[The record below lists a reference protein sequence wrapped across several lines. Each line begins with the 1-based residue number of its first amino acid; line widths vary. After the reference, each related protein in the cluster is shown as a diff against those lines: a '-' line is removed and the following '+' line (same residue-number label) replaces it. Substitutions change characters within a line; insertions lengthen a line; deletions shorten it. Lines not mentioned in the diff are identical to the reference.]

1 MCKRDPRQNNNLLV
15 IIDETDRLTALVNDI
30 LDLSKLENGK
40 MQLERSTFR
49 MDQRLQEILDRYRGL
64 SKVSGYT
71 FHLETDRPT
80 AVNCDPVKIERVIC
94 NLINNAMNYSG
105 EDKQIYIKQEHV
117 PEGLKI
123 SVRDTGEGMDQE
135 TVSRIFEKYY
145 RSENYKRA
153 VVGTGLGLSIV
164 KAILRLHNYAF
175 GVDSQVGVG
184 STFWFIVHKDDLTEE
199 ADSPKEKPEGKSNKQ
214 KHIPFFCKGMC
225 FLLL

>member
-1 MCKRDPRQNNNLLV
+1 MIRDISGNNPVKREQHLQV

-40 MQLERSTFR
+40 MQLERSELD
-49 MDQRLQEILDRYRGL
+49 MEQRLRDIIERYRGL

-71 FHLETDRPT
+71 FNLETDRP
-80 AVNCDPVKIERVIC
+80 AMVNCDAVKIERVIC

-105 EDKQIYIKQEHV
+105 EDKQIYIKQEHTAD
-117 PEGLKI
+117 GLRI

-135 TVSRIFEKYY
+135 TVSRIFDKYY

-164 KAILRLHNYAF
+164 KAILKLHNYAF

-184 STFWFIVHKDDLTEE
+184 STFWFIIHKDDLKENE
-199 ADSPKEKPEGKSNKQ
+199 KIEMRKEK
-214 KHIPFFCKGMC
+214 
-225 FLLL
+225 